1 MQIKHRPIILII
13 MDGWGYSESTTY
25 NAVHSANKPAWDDF
39 WSIYPHMLLRCSGTD
54 VGLPDGQ
61 MGNSEVGHMHM
72 GAGRVIEQDFTR
84 IKNAIEDGSFFENE
98 TLIKTFDQ
106 LKKDGKALH
115 LLGLLSPGGVHSHED
130 HILAMIELAAS
141 RGLEK
146 IYLHGFLDGRDT
158 APKSAADSIRLV
170 HTKFTELGVG
180 RIASLIGRSF
190 AMDRNNNWDKTKIS
204 YDLIVDGVSE
214 YKSADPF
221 IALDMAYDRGETDE
235 FVEAT
240 AIVPRR
246 SEPIMVEDGDAVVYL
261 NYRADRARQLT
272 RPFIDKKF
280 KFFDRERKPELLS
293 FVSLTQYSADFDI
306 PAAFEPHDLKN
317 VFGQYISDLG
327 LRQLRIAETEKY
339 AHVTF
344 FFNGGE
350 ERVYEGEDRV
360 LVPSPHVATYDQKPE
375 MSAQTVTDRM
385 VEAIYGLKYDAI
397 ICNFA
402 NPDMVGHTG
411 NFEAAVKAIETV
423 DSCIDRVV
431 AAAQSIGGE
440 ILITADHGNAEQMR
454 SVATKMDRGVPY
466 TSHTT
471 NVVPLVYI
479 GRPAAMVNSGT
490 LTDLT
495 PTMLYLMGIDKPEE
509 MTGTSLVTL
518 ESDSDTEKVESG
530 VKRGRLSRLMR

>member
-1 MQIKHRPIILII
+1 MQVKHRPIILII

-25 NAVHSANKPAWDDF
+25 NAVHSANKPAWEDF
-39 WSIYPHMLLRCSGTD
+39 WSIYPHMLLGCSGSD

-84 IKNAIEDGSFFENE
+84 IKEAIDEGSFFEND
-98 TLIKTFDQ
+98 TLNNTFDQ

-130 HILAMIELAAS
+130 HFLAMIELAAS

-146 IYLHGFLDGRDT
+146 IYLHAFLDGRDT
-158 APKSAADSIRLV
+158 PPKSANDSIWLLQS
-170 HTKFTELGVG
+170 KFSELGVG
-180 RIASLIGRSF
+180 RFASLIGRF
-190 AMDRNNNWDKTKIS
+190 YAMDRNSSWNRTQAS
-204 YDLIVDGVSE
+204 YDLIVNGQGE
-214 YKSADPF
+214 YSSSDPY
-221 IALDMAYDRGETDE
+221 IALDKAYVRGETDE
-235 FVEAT
+235 FVKAT
-240 AIVPRR
+240 AIVPHGT
-246 SEPIMVEDGDAVVYL
+246 EPVRVEDGDVVL
-261 NYRADRARQLT
+261 FMNYRADRARQLT
-272 RPFIDKKF
+272 RAFIDDKF
-280 KFFDRERKPELLS
+280 NYFKRDRQPDLAS
-293 FVSLTQYSADFDI
+293 FVSLTQYSADYDI
-306 PAAFEPHDLKN
+306 PTVFPPQELNN
-317 VFGQYISDLG
+317 VFGKYISDLG

-350 ERVYEGEDRV
+350 ECVFEGEDRI
-360 LVPSPHVATYDQKPE
+360 LVPSPHVETYDEQPE
-375 MSAQTVTDRM
+375 MSAQAVTDRM

-454 SVATKMDRGVPY
+454 SIATKMDRGVPY

-479 GRPAAMVNSGT
+479 GRPAIMVDSGS
-490 LTDLT
+490 LADLA
-495 PTMLYLMGIDKPEE
+495 PTMLYLMGVESPPE
-509 MTGTSLVTL
+509 MTGKSLVKL
-518 ESDSDTEKVESG
+518 ESEIESTKHDSG
-530 VKRGRLSRLMR
+530 LKRARLSKMFR

>member
-1 MQIKHRPIILII
+1 
-13 MDGWGYSESTTY
+13 MDGWGYSESITY
-25 NAVHSANKPAWDDF
+25 NAVHSANKPAWEDF

-84 IKNAIEDGSFFENE
+84 IKEAIEDRSFFENE
-98 TLIKTFDQ
+98 MLINTFDQ

-141 RGLEK
+141 RGLK
-146 IYLHGFLDGRDT
+146 KVYLHAFLDGRDT
-158 APKSAADSIRLV
+158 PPKSANESIRIMQA
-170 HTKFTELGVG
+170 KFAELGVG
-180 RIASLIGRSF
+180 RFASVVGRF
-190 AMDRNNNWDKTKIS
+190 YAMDRNSNWDRTQAS
-204 YDLIVDGVSE
+204 FDLIVNGQAEFS
-214 YKSADPF
+214 SSDPY
-221 IALDMAYDRGETDE
+221 IALDKAYVRGESDE
-235 FVEAT
+235 FVQAT
-240 AIVPRR
+240 VIVPHGTN
-246 SEPIMVEDGDAVVYL
+246 PIQVRDGDVVL
-261 NYRADRARQLT
+261 FMNYRADRARQLT
-272 RPFIDKKF
+272 RAFIDKKF
-280 KFFDRERKPELLS
+280 KFFERDRKPELSS
-293 FVSLTQYSADFDI
+293 FASLTQYSADFDI
-306 PAAFEPHDLKN
+306 PAAFPPHELKN
-317 VFGQYISDLG
+317 VFGKYISDMG

-350 ERVYEGEDRV
+350 ERVFEGEDRI
-360 LVPSPHVATYDQKPE
+360 LVPSPHVRTYDEQPE
-375 MSAQTVTDRM
+375 MSAQAVTDRM
-385 VEAIYGLKYDAI
+385 VEAIYGLKYDVI

-411 NFEAAVKAIETV
+411 NFEAAVKAVETV

-479 GRPAAMVNSGT
+479 GRPAIMANSGS
-490 LTDLT
+490 LTDLS
-495 PTMLYLMGIDKPEE
+495 PTMLYLMGAEIPSE
-509 MTGTSLVTL
+509 MTGKSLVKL
-518 ESDSDTEKVESG
+518 ESEAGSRGKESG
-530 VKRGRLSRLMR
+530 VKRGRLSKIFR